1 MLFLGAIIVSS
12 TDSHVK
18 IITAM
23 LESDLLNLIKV
34 DFRNYHILEIGLY
47 TEHAKAIQLRYYD
60 NNG

>member
-23 LESDLLNLIKV
+23 LESDLLNLKKV
-34 DFRNYHILEIGLY
+34 DFRKYHISRNRPIYRTCQSHSVALLC
-47 TEHAKAIQLRYYD
+47 
-60 NNG
+60 